1 MTGGTA
7 PPPSP
12 RAGAE
17 RLPPAVRSEGAA
29 WPRTQAPGTR
39 PLGDPRPSAY
49 DDPVDPL
56 DLIADAKI
64 REASERGVF
73 RDLPGRGKP
82 LRLDPM
88 EDVPAELRGAYSVL
102 KTAGFLPEELEL
114 QRERLTLTALLDAC
128 ADGEERVGLLRRQR
142 DLELRYQLVLERR
155 RRSQRTRGGP
165 R

>member
-1 MTGGTA
+1 
-7 PPPSP
+7 
-12 RAGAE
+12 
-17 RLPPAVRSEGAA
+17 
-29 WPRTQAPGTR
+29 
-39 PLGDPRPSAY
+39 
-49 DDPVDPL
+49 VDPL
-56 DLIADAKI
+56 DLIAAAKI
-64 REASERGVF
+64 REAAERGVF

-128 ADGEERVGLLRRQR
+128 TEGEERVSLLRRQR

-155 RRSQRTRGGP
+155 RRSQRTQGGP